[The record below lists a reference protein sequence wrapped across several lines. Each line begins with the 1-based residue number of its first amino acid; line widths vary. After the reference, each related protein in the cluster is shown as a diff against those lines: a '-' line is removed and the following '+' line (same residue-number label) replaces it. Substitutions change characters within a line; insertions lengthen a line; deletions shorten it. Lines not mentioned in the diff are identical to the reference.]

1 MLLLSDIV
9 LILHFCIVIFI
20 AFGIFL
26 IPIGYRF
33 YWRWIANKKLR
44 TIHCGMMAFVTLE
57 TLLGI
62 TCPLTSIENIL
73 RGATRETSFI
83 SYWIIKVIYWDLPH
97 LFFLILYCIC
107 LGYIFLLWKIFPP
120 QKY

>member
-73 RGATRETSFI
+73 RGATRENSFI
-83 SYWIIKVIYWDLPH
+83 SYWIMKVIYWDLPH

-107 LGYIFLLWKIFPP
+107 LGCVFLLWKIFPP